1 MKRGVTYT
9 RPFTSIRRCRLK
21 TLSPPLMFL
30 GGRRVSLVLVALII
44 VWTGQTEGGRGT
56 YSKKTAPLTWQYM
69 TYYLPAS
76 ATKSGDTERFA
87 NVYKDPVGW
96 GDSVRNQKLK
106 SNVKLPAVVYLH
118 GCGGLKG
125 AGDRWGPMLAV
136 FGFVV
141 FQPDSFARPGRV
153 ELCGDGDM
161 TGRQLLRIQEIKYAV
176 SQMRELPWVD
186 QDRLVLMGFSE
197 GAQAVAV
204 YRGRE
209 FVAHIF
215 IGTDCRHGG
224 GKRRGIPALNIVG
237 SADELGYGG
246 GCGIWRDKRG
256 SKRVIIGGAPHDV
269 SSEPEAL
276 AAVSE
281 LLEKCCGKA
290 PTKSAAADLNVH
302 LTAERI
308 VEEYGNMAPL
318 HALLKSDEALAMG
331 DRTGQKTWLGVREAT
346 LELLKPQ

>member
-9 RPFTSIRRCRLK
+9 RPFTSISRCRLK

-30 GGRRVSLVLVALII
+30 GVRGVSLVFVALII
-44 VWTGQTEGGRGT
+44 VWTGQTEAARGT
-56 YSKKTAPLTWQYM
+56 YSKKTAPLTWQHM

-76 ATKSGDTERFA
+76 ATKSGETERFA

-96 GDSVRNQKLK
+96 GDWVRKQKIK
-106 SNVKLPAVVYLH
+106 PNVKLPAVLYLH
-118 GCGGLKG
+118 GCYGNT
-125 AGDRWGPMLAV
+125 AGDDWGRMLAN
-136 FGFVV
+136 FRFVV

-153 ELCGDGDM
+153 ELCGGGDM
-161 TGRQLLRIQEIKYAV
+161 SGRQLLRRQEIDYALTQIRKL
-176 SQMRELPWVD
+176 SWID
-186 QDRLVLMGFSE
+186 QERVILMGFSE
-197 GAQAVAV
+197 GAAAVAA
-204 YRGRE
+204 YRGHE
-209 FVAHIF
+209 FAAHIF

-237 SADELGYGG
+237 SNDRWGYGG

-256 SKRVIIGGAPHDV
+256 SKRVVIRGAAHNV
-269 SSEPEAL
+269 VHEKEAHE
-276 AAVSE
+276 AMAE
-281 LLEKCCGKA
+281 FLEKCCGKA
-290 PTKSAAADLNVH
+290 PTKSAAADINVH